1 MSTQASAQN
10 TIIAPQE
17 IPVLLRVEGD
27 KQQAIPLV
35 TFPFTIGR
43 RAEKHLVIS
52 DPMASR
58 DHAEIVQMGGEYY
71 LLDLGSKHGT
81 FVNGTPVKRHKLVNN
96 DRLQF
101 GSNNDRNFVVFQ
113 FGTSSQTGSPARELL
128 SQISGI
134 QVEKEASDLEKL
146 AFFLEVA
153 RKLNSRGALDDVLV
167 TLVEATLRITGA
179 DRGFVFL
186 VGKDGELSLAA
197 GRNSLGDEL
206 KDDTTISH
214 SILKDAMT
222 SASRVIITDTASH
235 SDLAARQSIV
245 AHDLRTVICMPLFRS
260 NIATQSQQ
268 ADPAREHPVINGVL
282 YLDSRL
288 ASRGLSSLS
297 RDILNTV
304 ATEAAALIETA
315 QLAQAEQNARLYQ
328 KELAIAAGIQQ
339 RLMTVIIPE
348 VHFAKLRARSLP
360 CEEIGGD
367 FYDAVLAD
375 GNLYLVLADICG
387 KGVSA
392 AILASIL
399 QGMIYSQLIAHVPL
413 VEIATAVN
421 RFLCVKKLGEK
432 YATCN
437 VLKIT
442 PGGECEFLNCGHVP
456 PVRVVRASIMRPSEG
471 NLPLGLIPT
480 AEFETYSFKL
490 EPRDRIVLVSDGVN
504 EAQNREGEFF
514 GDERLE
520 STVLAGEDL
529 FAAVSDFAQ
538 GAPPSDDCTT
548 VELEYVGGPIGT
560 EQRVGSS
567 FLGAV
572 TGSRPD
578 LE

>member
-1 MSTQASAQN
+1 MSTQATADK
-10 TIIAPQE
+10 TIMGGQE
-17 IPVLLRVEGD
+17 SPVLLRVEGD
-27 KQQAIPLV
+27 RQQAIPLV
-35 TFPFTIGR
+35 SFPFTIGR
-43 RAEKHLVIS
+43 RAEKHMVIT

-81 FVNGTPVKRHKLVNN
+81 YVNGAPVKRHKLINN

-101 GSNNDRNFVVFQ
+101 GSSNDRTFAVFQ
-113 FGTSSQTGSPARELL
+113 YGSASQVGSSARELL
-128 SQISGI
+128 SQISGL

-179 DRGFVFL
+179 ERGFVFL
-186 VGKDGELSLAA
+186 VGKEGDLSMAV
-197 GRNSLGDEL
+197 GRTSLGDEL

-245 AHDLRTVICMPLFRS
+245 AHDLRTVICMPLFRT
-260 NIATQSQQ
+260 NMATQGQQ
-268 ADPAREHPVINGVL
+268 MESSEGPRGINGVL

-304 ATEAAALIETA
+304 ATEAASLIETA

-328 KELAIAAGIQQ
+328 KELAIAATIQQ

-360 CEEIGGD
+360 CQEIGGD

-399 QGMIYSQLIAHVPL
+399 QGMIYSQLVAHVPL
-413 VEIATAVN
+413 AEIALAVN

-442 PGGECEFLNCGHVP
+442 PDGDCEFLNCGHVP
-456 PVRVVRASIMRPSEG
+456 AVRVTGGKILRPTEG

-480 AEFETYSFKL
+480 AEFETYTFRL
-490 EPRDRIVLVSDGVN
+490 NPGDRVVLVSDGVN

-520 STVLAGEDL
+520 STVLAGQDL

-548 VELEYVGGPIGT
+548 VELE
-560 EQRVGSS
+560 
-567 FLGAV
+567 FLR
-572 TGSRPD
+572 S
-578 LE
+578 

>member
-1 MSTQASAQN
+1 MATQASAEK
-10 TIIAPQE
+10 TLTGGQE
-17 IPVLLRVEGD
+17 FPVLLRVEGD

-35 TFPFTIGR
+35 SFPFTIGR
-43 RAEKHLVIS
+43 RAEKHMVIT

-81 FVNGTPVKRHKLVNN
+81 YVNGSQVKRHKLANN

-101 GSNNDRNFVVFQ
+101 GSSNDRNFAVFQ
-113 FGTSSQTGSPARELL
+113 YGSSSTTGSSARELL
-128 SQISGI
+128 SHISGI

-179 DRGFVFL
+179 ERGFVFL
-186 VGKDGELSLAA
+186 VGKEGDLSLAV

-206 KDDTTISH
+206 KDQTTVSH

-222 SASRVIITDTASH
+222 SASRVIISDTASH
-235 SDLAARQSIV
+235 SDLAARESIV
-245 AHDLRTVICMPLFRS
+245 AHDLRTVICMPLFRT
-260 NIATQSQQ
+260 NIVTQGQQ
-268 ADPAREHPVINGVL
+268 SDSAEGRGINGVL

-315 QLAQAEQNARLYQ
+315 QLAQSEQNARLYQ
-328 KELAIAAGIQQ
+328 KELAIAATIQQ

-348 VHFAKLRARSLP
+348 VHYAKLRARSLP
-360 CEEIGGD
+360 CQEIGGD

-399 QGMIYSQLIAHVPL
+399 QGMIYSQLVAHVPL
-413 VEIATAVN
+413 AEIASAVN

-437 VLKIT
+437 VLKVT
-442 PGGECEFLNCGHVP
+442 PEGNCEFLNCGHVP
-456 PVRVVRASIMRPSEG
+456 AVRVTGGKILRPTEG

-480 AEFETYSFKL
+480 AEFETYAFKL
-490 EPRDRIVLVSDGVN
+490 NPGDRIVLVSDGVN

-520 STVLAGEDL
+520 ATVLEGTDL

-548 VELEYVGGPIGT
+548 VELEYI
-560 EQRVGSS
+560 R
-567 FLGAV
+567 A
-572 TGSRPD
+572 
-578 LE
+578 

>member
-1 MSTQASAQN
+1 
-10 TIIAPQE
+10 
-17 IPVLLRVEGD
+17 
-27 KQQAIPLV
+27 
-35 TFPFTIGR
+35 
-43 RAEKHLVIS
+43 
-52 DPMASR
+52 
-58 DHAEIVQMGGEYY
+58 
-71 LLDLGSKHGT
+71 
-81 FVNGTPVKRHKLVNN
+81 VNGTQVKRHKLINN
-96 DRLQF
+96 DRIQF
-101 GSNNDRNFVVFQ
+101 GSSNDRNFVVFQ
-113 FGTSSQTGSPARELL
+113 FGTTTQTASAARELL

-167 TLVEATLRITGA
+167 TLVEATLRITGGE
-179 DRGFVFL
+179 RGFVFL
-186 VGKDGELSLAA
+186 VQKDGELALAV

-206 KDDTTISH
+206 KDDSTISH
-214 SILKDAMT
+214 SILSDAMS

-260 NIATQSQQ
+260 NIATQRQQ
-268 ADPAREHPVINGVL
+268 KDSEQAPVINGVL

-288 ASRGLSSLS
+288 ASHGLSSLS

-328 KELAIAAGIQQ
+328 KELAIAATIQQ
-339 RLMTVIIPE
+339 RLMTVVIPE
-348 VHFAKLRARSLP
+348 VHYAKLRARSLP
-360 CEEIGGD
+360 CQEIGGD

-399 QGMIYSQLIAHVPL
+399 QGMIYSQLVSHVPL
-413 VEIATAVN
+413 AEIASAVN

-437 VLKIT
+437 VLKVT
-442 PGGECEFLNCGHVP
+442 PSGDCEFLNCGHVP
-456 PVRVVRASIMRPSEG
+456 PVRVQDGKIVRPGEG

-480 AEFETYSFKL
+480 AEFETYTLRLKPGERL
-490 EPRDRIVLVSDGVN
+490 VLVSDGVN
-504 EAQNREGEFF
+504 EAQNREGDFF

-520 STVLAGEDL
+520 STVLAGHDL

-548 VELEYVGGPIGT
+548 VELEFVGG
-560 EQRVGSS
+560 
-567 FLGAV
+567 
-572 TGSRPD
+572 
-578 LE
+578 

>member
-1 MSTQASAQN
+1 MKQVPEMSTQASAEN
-10 TIIAPQE
+10 TMIGGQGS
-17 IPVLLRVEGD
+17 PVLLRVEGD
-27 KQQAIPLV
+27 RQQAIPLV
-35 TFPFTIGR
+35 SFPFTIGR
-43 RAEKHLVIS
+43 RAEKHMVIT

-81 FVNGTPVKRHKLVNN
+81 YVNGSPVKRHKLTNN

-101 GSNNDRNFVVFQ
+101 GSSNDRSFAVFQ
-113 FGTSSQTGSPARELL
+113 HGSNSSITSSARELL
-128 SQISGI
+128 SQISGL

-179 DRGFVFL
+179 ERGFVFL
-186 VGKDGELSLAA
+186 VGKEGELTLAV

-245 AHDLRTVICMPLFRS
+245 AHDLRTVICMPLFRT
-260 NIATQSQQ
+260 NIATQGQQ
-268 ADPAREHPVINGVL
+268 PSSDESPRGINGVL

-304 ATEAAALIETA
+304 ATEAASLIETA

-328 KELAIAAGIQQ
+328 KELAIAATIQQ

-360 CEEIGGD
+360 CQEIGGD

-387 KGVSA
+387 KGVTA
-392 AILASIL
+392 AILASML
-399 QGMIYSQLIAHVPL
+399 QGMIYSQLVAHVPL
-413 VEIATAVN
+413 AEIASAVN
-421 RFLCVKKLGEK
+421 RFLCVKRLGEK

-437 VLKIT
+437 VVKIT
-442 PGGECEFLNCGHVP
+442 PAGDCEFLNCGHVP
-456 PVRVVRASIMRPSEG
+456 AVRVTDGKIFRPTEG

-480 AEFETYSFKL
+480 AEFETYTFKL
-490 EPRDRIVLVSDGVN
+490 NPGDRIVLVSDGVN

-520 STVLAGEDL
+520 STVLAGRDL
-529 FAAVSDFAQ
+529 FVAVSEFAQ

-548 VELEYVGGPIGT
+548 VELEYIH
-560 EQRVGSS
+560 S
-567 FLGAV
+567 
-572 TGSRPD
+572 
-578 LE
+578 

>member
-1 MSTQASAQN
+1 MSTQASSALN
-10 TIIAPQE
+10 TIVGAQE
-17 IPVLLRVEGD
+17 FPVLLRVEGD
-27 KQQAIPLV
+27 KQQTIPLV
-35 TFPFTIGR
+35 GFPFTIGR
-43 RAEKHLVIS
+43 RAEKNMVIT

-58 DHAEIVQMGGEYY
+58 DHAEIVQMGDEYY

-81 FVNGTPVKRHKLVNN
+81 FVNGTPVKRHKLTNN
-96 DRLQF
+96 DRIQF
-101 GSNNDRNFVVFQ
+101 GSNNDRNFILFQ
-113 FGTSSQTGSPARELL
+113 FGTSSQTGSAARELL
-128 SQISGI
+128 SQISGL

-179 DRGFVFL
+179 ERGFVFL
-186 VGKDGELSLAA
+186 VQNGELSLAV
-197 GRNSLGDEL
+197 GRNARADEL

-214 SILKDAMT
+214 SILQDAMT

-235 SDLAARQSIV
+235 SEVAARQSIV

-260 NIATQSQQ
+260 NMATQGEAKEQ
-268 ADPAREHPVINGVL
+268 PPVINGVL

-328 KELAIAAGIQQ
+328 KELAIAATIQQ
-339 RLMTVIIPE
+339 RLMTVVIPE
-348 VHFAKLRARSLP
+348 VHYAKLRARSLP
-360 CEEIGGD
+360 CHEIGGD

-399 QGMIYSQLIAHVPL
+399 QGMIYSQLVAHVPL
-413 VEIATAVN
+413 VEVASSVN
-421 RFLCVKKLGEK
+421 RFLCIKKLGEK

-437 VLKIT
+437 VLKVT
-442 PGGECEFLNCGHVP
+442 PSGDCEFLNCGHVP
-456 PVRVVRASIMRPSEG
+456 AVRVTEGQIVRPSEG

-480 AEFETYSFKL
+480 AEFQTYSFKL
-490 EPRDRIVLVSDGVN
+490 KPGERMVLVSDGVN
-504 EAQNREGEFF
+504 EAQNREGDFF

-520 STVLAGEDL
+520 STVLAGRDL

-548 VELEYVGGPIGT
+548 VELEYVGP
-560 EQRVGSS
+560 
-567 FLGAV
+567 
-572 TGSRPD
+572 
-578 LE
+578 

>member
-1 MSTQASAQN
+1 MIGGQGS
-10 TIIAPQE
+10 
-17 IPVLLRVEGD
+17 PVLLRVEGD
-27 KQQAIPLV
+27 RQQAIPLV
-35 TFPFTIGR
+35 SFPFTIGR
-43 RAEKHLVIS
+43 RAEKHMVIT

-81 FVNGTPVKRHKLVNN
+81 YVNGSLVKRHKLTNN

-101 GSNNDRNFVVFQ
+101 GSSNDRSFTVFQ
-113 FGTSSQTGSPARELL
+113 HGSSSAMTSSARELL
-128 SQISGI
+128 SQISGL

-179 DRGFVFL
+179 ERGFVFL
-186 VGKDGELSLAA
+186 VAKEGELSLAV

-245 AHDLRTVICMPLFRS
+245 AHDLRTVICMPLYRT
-260 NIATQSQQ
+260 NIATQGQQ
-268 ADPAREHPVINGVL
+268 PSSEESPRGINGVL

-304 ATEAAALIETA
+304 ATEAASLIETA

-328 KELAIAAGIQQ
+328 KELAIAATIQQ

-360 CEEIGGD
+360 CQEIGGD

-413 VEIATAVN
+413 AEIASAVN

-442 PGGECEFLNCGHVP
+442 PEGDCEFLNCGHVP
-456 PVRVVRASIMRPSEG
+456 AVRITGGKVLRPTEG

-480 AEFETYSFKL
+480 AEFETYTFKL
-490 EPRDRIVLVSDGVN
+490 NPSDRIVLVSDGVN

-520 STVLAGEDL
+520 STVLAGRDL
-529 FAAVSDFAQ
+529 FAAVSEFAQ

-548 VELEYVGGPIGT
+548 VELEYIH
-560 EQRVGSS
+560 S
-567 FLGAV
+567 
-572 TGSRPD
+572 
-578 LE
+578 

>member
-1 MSTQASAQN
+1 MQN
-10 TIIAPQE
+10 TVLGAPE
-17 IPVLLRVEGD
+17 TPVLLHIQGE
-27 KQQAIPLV
+27 KQDTIPLV
-35 TFPFTIGR
+35 SFPFTIGR
-43 RAEKHLVIS
+43 RGEKNLVIT

-58 DHAEIVQMGGEYY
+58 DHAEIVQMGNDYY
-71 LLDLGSKHGT
+71 LLDLASKHGT
-81 FVNGTPVKRHKLVNN
+81 YVNGSPVKRHKLLNN
-96 DRLQF
+96 DRIQF
-101 GSNNDRNFVVFQ
+101 GSSNDRNFVIFQ
-113 FGTSSQTGSPARELL
+113 YGTASQTGSAVRELL
-128 SQISGI
+128 SQISGL

-179 DRGFVFL
+179 ERGFVFL
-186 VGKDGELSLAA
+186 VQKDGEFSLAV

-206 KDDTTISH
+206 KDDSTISH

-260 NIATQSQQ
+260 SIATQSQQ
-268 ADPAREHPVINGVL
+268 SDSSEEQRVINGVL

-328 KELAIAAGIQQ
+328 KELAIAATIQQ
-339 RLMTVIIPE
+339 RLMTVVIPE
-348 VHFAKLRARSLP
+348 VHFARLRARSLP
-360 CEEIGGD
+360 CNEIGGD

-399 QGMIYSQLIAHVPL
+399 QGMIYSQLVSHVPL
-413 VEIATAVN
+413 AEIASAVN
-421 RFLCVKKLGEK
+421 RFLCEKKLGEK

-437 VLKIT
+437 VLKVT
-442 PGGECEFLNCGHVP
+442 PSGDCEFLNCGHVP
-456 PVRVVRASIMRPSEG
+456 AVRVASGKILRPSEG

-480 AEFETYSFKL
+480 AEFETYTFKVQ
-490 EPRDRIVLVSDGVN
+490 PGDRIVLVSDGVN
-504 EAQNREGEFF
+504 EAQNREGDFF

-520 STVLAGEDL
+520 ATVMKGNDL
-529 FAAVSDFAQ
+529 FAAVSEFAQ

-548 VELEYVGGPIGT
+548 VELEYVGG
-560 EQRVGSS
+560 
-567 FLGAV
+567 
-572 TGSRPD
+572 
-578 LE
+578 

>member
-1 MSTQASAQN
+1 MSTQASAEN
-10 TIIAPQE
+10 TLTGGQE
-17 IPVLLRVEGD
+17 FPVLLRVEGD

-35 TFPFTIGR
+35 SFPFTIGR
-43 RAEKHLVIS
+43 RAEKHMVIT

-81 FVNGTPVKRHKLVNN
+81 YVNGSPVKRHKLTNN

-101 GSNNDRNFVVFQ
+101 GSSNDRNFAVFQ
-113 FGTSSQTGSPARELL
+113 YGTSSAASSSARELL
-128 SQISGI
+128 SQISGL

-179 DRGFVFL
+179 ERGFVFL
-186 VGKDGELSLAA
+186 VVKEGDLSLAV

-245 AHDLRTVICMPLFRS
+245 AHDLRTVICMPLFRT
-260 NIATQSQQ
+260 NMATQGQQ
-268 ADPAREHPVINGVL
+268 MESPGAQRGINGVL

-304 ATEAAALIETA
+304 ATEAASLIETA

-328 KELAIAAGIQQ
+328 KELAIAATIQQ

-348 VHFAKLRARSLP
+348 VHYAKLRARSLP
-360 CEEIGGD
+360 CQEIGGD

-399 QGMIYSQLIAHVPL
+399 QGMIYSQLVAHVPL
-413 VEIATAVN
+413 AEIASAVN

-437 VLKIT
+437 VLKVT
-442 PGGECEFLNCGHVP
+442 PAGDCEFLNCGHVP
-456 PVRVVRASIMRPSEG
+456 AVRVTGGKILRPTEG

-490 EPRDRIVLVSDGVN
+490 NPGDRIVLVSDGVN

-520 STVLAGEDL
+520 STVLEGQDL

-548 VELEYVGGPIGT
+548 VELEYI
-560 EQRVGSS
+560 
-567 FLGAV
+567 
-572 TGSRPD
+572 RP
-578 LE
+578 

>member
-1 MSTQASAQN
+1 MIGAKDS
-10 TIIAPQE
+10 
-17 IPVLLRVEGD
+17 PVLLRVEGD

-43 RAEKHLVIS
+43 RAEKHMVIT

-81 FVNGTPVKRHKLVNN
+81 YVNGSPVKRHKLTNN

-101 GSNNDRNFVVFQ
+101 GSSSDRSFAVFQ
-113 FGTSSQTGSPARELL
+113 HGSSSGITSSARELL
-128 SQISGI
+128 SQISGL

-179 DRGFVFL
+179 ERGFVFL
-186 VGKDGELSLAA
+186 VGKEGDLSLAV

-206 KDDTTISH
+206 KDDSTISH

-245 AHDLRTVICMPLFRS
+245 AHDLRTVICMPLFRI
-260 NIATQSQQ
+260 NIAAQGQ
-268 ADPAREHPVINGVL
+268 ASSGEEPRGISGVL

-304 ATEAAALIETA
+304 ATEAASLIETA

-328 KELAIAAGIQQ
+328 KELAIAATIQQ

-360 CEEIGGD
+360 CQEIGGD

-399 QGMIYSQLIAHVPL
+399 QGMIYSQLVAHVPL
-413 VEIATAVN
+413 AEIACAVN

-442 PGGECEFLNCGHVP
+442 PEGECEFLNCGHVP
-456 PVRVVRASIMRPSEG
+456 AVRVTAGKVLRPTEG

-480 AEFETYSFKL
+480 AEFETYIFKL
-490 EPRDRIVLVSDGVN
+490 SPGDRIVLVSDGVN

-520 STVLAGEDL
+520 TTVLAGQDL
-529 FAAVSDFAQ
+529 FAAVSEFAQ

-548 VELEYVGGPIGT
+548 VELEYIRG
-560 EQRVGSS
+560 
-567 FLGAV
+567 
-572 TGSRPD
+572 
-578 LE
+578 

>member
-1 MSTQASAQN
+1 MATQAQSSQN
-10 TIIAPQE
+10 TMLGVHE
-17 IPVLLRVEGD
+17 TPVLLRIDGD
-27 KQQAIPLV
+27 KQQAIPLA

-43 RAEKHLVIS
+43 RAEKNLVIT

-81 FVNGTPVKRHKLVNN
+81 FVNGTPVKRHKLINN

-101 GSNNDRNFVVFQ
+101 GSSNDRSIVVFQ
-113 FGTSSQTGSPARELL
+113 YGTSTSTGSAARELL
-128 SQISGI
+128 SQISGL

-179 DRGFVFL
+179 ERGFVFL
-186 VGKDGELSLAA
+186 VQKDGELSLAV

-206 KDDTTISH
+206 KDDSTISH
-214 SILKDAMT
+214 SILKDAMS

-260 NIATQSQQ
+260 NIAAQSQQ
-268 ADPAREHPVINGVL
+268 AQPSSEQRVINGVL

-328 KELAIAAGIQQ
+328 KELAIAATIQQ
-339 RLMTVIIPE
+339 RLMTVVIPE
-348 VHFAKLRARSLP
+348 VHYAKLRARSLP
-360 CEEIGGD
+360 CQEIGGD

-375 GNLYLVLADICG
+375 GNLFLVLADICG

-399 QGMIYSQLIAHVPL
+399 QGMIYSQLVAHVPL
-413 VEIATAVN
+413 TEIASAVN

-437 VLKIT
+437 VLKVT
-442 PGGECEFLNCGHVP
+442 PSGDCEFLNCGHVP
-456 PVRVVRASIMRPSEG
+456 AVRVAEGKILRPTDG

-480 AEFETYSFKL
+480 AEFQTYTFKL
-490 EPRDRIVLVSDGVN
+490 KPGDRIVLVSDGVN
-504 EAQNREGEFF
+504 EAQNRAGEFF

-520 STVLAGEDL
+520 STVLAGDDL
-529 FAAVSDFAQ
+529 FAAVSEFAQ

-548 VELEYVGGPIGT
+548 VELEYVG
-560 EQRVGSS
+560 
-567 FLGAV
+567 A
-572 TGSRPD
+572 
-578 LE
+578 

>member
-1 MSTQASAQN
+1 MSTHAPSAQN
-10 TIIAPQE
+10 TMVGVQE
-17 IPVLLRVEGD
+17 APVLLRIDGE
-27 KQQAIPLV
+27 KQQAMPLAV
-35 TFPFTIGR
+35 FPFTIGR
-43 RAEKHLVIS
+43 RADKNLVIT

-71 LLDLGSKHGT
+71 LLDLASKHGT
-81 FVNGTPVKRHKLVNN
+81 YVNGAPVKRHKLINN
-96 DRLQF
+96 DRIQF
-101 GSNNDRNFVVFQ
+101 GSSNDRSFVIFQ
-113 FGTSSQTGSPARELL
+113 WGAGSQSGSSARELL
-128 SQISGI
+128 SQISGL

-153 RKLNSRGALDDVLV
+153 RKLNSRGALDDVLI

-179 DRGFVFL
+179 ERGFVFL
-186 VGKDGELSLAA
+186 VQKDGELSLAV

-206 KDDTTISH
+206 KDDSTISH
-214 SILKDAMT
+214 SILKDAMS

-235 SDLAARQSIV
+235 SEVAARQSIV

-260 NIATQSQQ
+260 SIATQSQQ
-268 ADPAREHPVINGVL
+268 AESSPEQRVINGVL

-328 KELAIAAGIQQ
+328 KELAIAATIQQ
-339 RLMTVIIPE
+339 RLMTVVIPE
-348 VHFAKLRARSLP
+348 VHYAKLRARSLP

-399 QGMIYSQLIAHVPL
+399 QGMIYSQLVAHVPL
-413 VEIATAVN
+413 SEIASAVN

-437 VLKIT
+437 VLKVT
-442 PGGECEFLNCGHVP
+442 PAGDCEFLNCGHVP
-456 PVRVVRASIMRPSEG
+456 AVRVAAGTILRPSEG

-480 AEFETYSFKL
+480 AEFETYAFKL
-490 EPRDRIVLVSDGVN
+490 APGDRVVLVSDGVN

-520 STVLAGEDL
+520 STVLAGQDL
-529 FAAVSDFAQ
+529 FAAVSHFAQ

-548 VELEYVGGPIGT
+548 VELEFVGG
-560 EQRVGSS
+560 
-567 FLGAV
+567 
-572 TGSRPD
+572 
-578 LE
+578 

>member
-1 MSTQASAQN
+1 MSSQASSAQN
-10 TIIAPQE
+10 TIVGTTQE
-17 IPVLLRVEGD
+17 FPVLLRVDGD

-43 RAEKHLVIS
+43 RAEKNLVIT

-58 DHAEIVQMGGEYY
+58 DHAEIVQMSGEYY

-81 FVNGTPVKRHKLVNN
+81 YINGAPVKRHKLLNN
-96 DRLQF
+96 DRIQF
-101 GSNNDRNFVVFQ
+101 GSSNDRNFVLFQ
-113 FGTSSQTGSPARELL
+113 FGTSTQTGSAARELL
-128 SQISGI
+128 SQISGL

-179 DRGFVFL
+179 ERGFVFL
-186 VGKDGELSLAA
+186 VQKDGELALAV

-206 KDDTTISH
+206 KDDSTISH
-214 SILKDAMT
+214 SILSDAMS
-222 SASRVIITDTASH
+222 SASRVIITDTATH

-260 NIATQSQQ
+260 NIAAQSQQ
-268 ADPAREHPVINGVL
+268 AESQQAPVINGVL

-288 ASRGLSSLS
+288 ASHGLSSLS

-328 KELAIAAGIQQ
+328 KELAIAATIQQ
-339 RLMTVIIPE
+339 RLMTVVIPE
-348 VHFAKLRARSLP
+348 VHYARLRARSLP
-360 CEEIGGD
+360 CQEIGGD

-399 QGMIYSQLIAHVPL
+399 QGMIYSQLVSHVPL
-413 VEIATAVN
+413 AEIASAVN

-437 VLKIT
+437 VLKVT
-442 PGGECEFLNCGHVP
+442 PSGDCEFLNCGHVP
-456 PVRVVRASIMRPSEG
+456 PVRVQEGKILRPSEG

-480 AEFETYSFKL
+480 AEFETYTFKL
-490 EPRDRIVLVSDGVN
+490 KPGERMVLVSDGVN
-504 EAQNREGEFF
+504 EAQNREGDFF

-520 STVLAGEDL
+520 STVLAGHDL
-529 FAAVSDFAQ
+529 FVAVSDFAQ
-538 GAPPSDDCTT
+538 GAAPSDDCTT
-548 VELEYVGGPIGT
+548 VELEFVG
-560 EQRVGSS
+560 
-567 FLGAV
+567 
-572 TGSRPD
+572 D
-578 LE
+578 